1 MMVPVRIRTTVANPL
16 SAFGGSQEG
25 DSVEL
30 SAHAVLRV
38 DRVQKLGAGE
48 ISGEVQYVLEL
59 AQSIPRDLV
68 GAIVIEVARK
78 LSGLAKNTV
87 AEMWIGRKRV
97 ELSEASIAKELR
109 GYVIRRWD
117 IQRVDSH

>member
-1 MMVPVRIRTTVANPL
+1 MVPIRIKTTVADPMD
-16 SAFGGSQEG
+16 AFGGDGEG
-25 DSVEL
+25 ATVEL
-30 SAHAVLRV
+30 SPHAVLRV
-38 DRVQKLGAGE
+38 DQIQRLNAGE
-48 ISGEVQYVLEL
+48 TSGEVQYVLEL

-68 GAIVIEVARK
+68 GAIVIDVARK

-97 ELSEASIAKELR
+97 NLTEAAITKELR

-117 IQRVDSH
+117 IQRVDKP